1 MTDLAVIRLLLVVDH
16 FLVRQELAAFLDI
29 QEGLKVVGQ
38 TDNGAEALELLS
50 KLKPDVVVIDL
61 KLPGM
66 DGVATGQAI
75 LRQSA
80 STRVVLLTNL
90 EDEERYVEALRTKA
104 FVCLPKYGGRDL
116 LKAIRSDA
124 DYDLVGDRKGM

>member
-1 MTDLAVIRLLLVVDH
+1 MTDFAVIRLLLVIDH
-16 FLVRQELAAFLDI
+16 FLVRQELASLLDI
-29 QEGLKVVGQ
+29 QEDLKVVGQ

-50 KLKPDVVVIDL
+50 KVKPDVVVIDL

-66 DGVATGQAI
+66 DGVATAQAV

-90 EDEERYVEALRTKA
+90 EDEERYVEALRTRA
-104 FVCLPKYGGRDL
+104 FVCLPKYDVRDL

-124 DYDLVGDRKGM
+124 GYNLVGDQKGM